1 MFKLFRR
8 IVALLAVA
16 AVAIK
21 GVFSFLSWVEKQEE
35 LDGNIWSED
44 EEFEEVQ

>member
-1 MFKLFRR
+1 MFKLIRR
-8 IVALLAVA
+8 LIALVAVV

>member
-8 IVALLAVA
+8 IIALLAVT

>member
-1 MFKLFRR
+1 MFKILKR
-8 IVALLAVA
+8 VLALVAVA